1 MPFAKLI
8 SAAALCTLLAGCN
21 DYFDNDDLM
30 TPGTGEAQAANR
42 AIQEVD
48 PWPAHSARNNFG
60 MYGPRAEKAMEKYRS
75 GTAPAA
81 SAPAGAAGTAA
92 AGTSENSGN
101 Q

>member
-1 MPFAKLI
+1 MPFNKLFG
-8 SAAALCTLLAGCN
+8 AAALCTLLAGCN

-30 TPGTGEAQAANR
+30 TPGSGEAQATNR
-42 AIQEVD
+42 AVQMVD

-60 MYGPRAEKAMEKYRS
+60 MDGGRAEKAMEKYHS

-81 SAPAGAAGTAA
+81 SAPAGAAGTAS